1 MTRKC
6 EVCLKPIKNRR
17 ADCKYCSSTCAGRA
31 KRKRVTEKE
40 KDELNGF
47 TPDYEENEQKEQNM
61 EKTGINELRAIEKE
75 NFNTILNLRSEYGDK
90 IRALEN
96 ENLKSEFTIEKLKDK
111 ITDLMEKHSKDIAQ
125 ANTSTTKET
134 VQAISQMPAI
144 QSVLGTLASSI
155 MPSSKTG
162 LNGLDGFNV
171 QERQIIDAIR
181 RMQPDAQ
188 GYLCQMLYVLFAK
201 SHQEQMEIFTSLHA
215 YMSQPNE
222 KDDI

>member
-1 MTRKC
+1 MTNKC

-17 ADCKYCSSTCAGRA
+17 ADSKYCSTTCAGRA
-31 KRKRVTEKE
+31 KRKRATEKE
-40 KDELNGF
+40 EHELNGF
-47 TPDYEENEQKEQNM
+47 VPDYEENEQKQENM
-61 EKTGINELRAIEKE
+61 NKTALDELRTIEKE
-75 NFNTILNLRSEYGDK
+75 NFNTILHLRSEYGDK

-111 ITDLMEKHSKDIAQ
+111 ISDLMDKHAKDIAQ

-144 QSVLGTLASSI
+144 QSVLGTLASSMI
-155 MPSSKTG
+155 PSPKNG
-162 LNGLDGFNV
+162 LNGVDEFNV
-171 QERQIIDAIR
+171 QEKQIIDAIR

-201 SHQEQMEIFTSLHA
+201 SHEEQMGIFTSLHA

-222 KDDI
+222 KEDI